1 MSAPVSNLTVHLPR
15 LMRAEMDSISKDSH
29 YDLVEKK
36 TQKSQKTR
44 YGCSLVTISAGIALV
59 VVLTLALGLGLGL
72 GLKKTHQSP
81 SISNDIVTAPA
92 DLALSSKLSPL
103 KPTPEDNF
111 VLGTIIGQPPQTRR
125 YHFTVSEVQGA
136 PDGVSKPML
145 VVNGTIISTS

>member
-1 MSAPVSNLTVHLPR
+1 MDNVS
-15 LMRAEMDSISKDSH
+15 EDSH

-36 TQKSQKTR
+36 TQKSRKTR
-44 YGCSLVTISAGIALV
+44 YGCSLITISAGIALV

-81 SISNDIVTAPA
+81 SISNHIVTAST
-92 DLALSSKLSPL
+92 DLALSSQLPPL

-145 VVNGTIISTS
+145 VVNGTTLLAS